1 MPTIRETCSVIALT
15 GIAFATGVATAQA
28 PIATP
33 TPVLTDPTDDA
44 GKERR
49 EVAAEKDDS
58 LIAGLVDEMG
68 SPRLAARRDAAKR
81 LREMGLRAHPS
92 LAKVAIEGDPERT
105 MIAMR
110 LLADALQSEE
120 EAVVESARKALEKI
134 GENANPQGIAAN
146 RLLREQIRPE
156 PRLVP
161 PNNNM
166 GLNQRL
172 IPRAFNPGQQLIPA
186 PGFNQGQVNLRVSVR
201 TINGVRSIEVVQ
213 NNRTFRFNDV
223 AGGLEVER
231 PDDKGG
237 STKKLYKD
245 SAELKSK
252 DREAYDVYQKAGG
265 DGQANPVR
273 AMPPMFGPNP
283 GIPNFPRFPRMQLLP
298 PVELPP
304 IPAPKLKKSN
314 KPKPVEV

>member
-1 MPTIRETCSVIALT
+1 MPTIRETCLVIALT
-15 GIAFATGVATAQA
+15 GVAFADSLATAQ
-28 PIATP
+28 TP
-33 TPVLTDPTDDA
+33 DQTATPVLSDDP
-44 GKERR
+44 GKESRQ
-49 EVAAEKDDS
+49 AAMEKNAT
-58 LIAGLVDEMG
+58 LIAELIDGMG
-68 SPRLAARRDAAKR
+68 SPRLATRRDASKR
-81 LREMGLRAHPS
+81 LRAMGLEAHPS
-92 LAKVAIEGDPERT
+92 LAEVAIDGDPERT

-110 LLADALQSEE
+110 LLTDALQSEE
-120 EAVVESARKALEKI
+120 EKVAESAQKALERI
-134 GENANPQGIAAN
+134 GENDTTPQGIAAN
-146 RLLREQIRPE
+146 RLLRAQMRPE
-156 PRLVP
+156 PRLNR

-166 GLNQRL
+166 GLNQPLL
-172 IPRAFNPGQQLIPA
+172 IPPGFNPGRQLFPA

-201 TINGVRSIEVVQ
+201 TVNGVRSIEVVQ

-265 DGQANPVR
+265 DRQGNPAR
-273 AMPPMFGPNP
+273 AIPPMFGPNP
-283 GIPNFPRFPRMQLLP
+283 GMPNFPRFPRMQLLP

-304 IPAPKLKKSN
+304 IQAPKPKKSN